1 MILND
6 TDCPFCGHDVVTYV
20 SSNRV
25 ECEHC
30 EKRWE
35 PGEEVTGEFD
45 WFHQK
50 FKQLERMSVAISTT
64 FKSV

>member
-6 TDCPFCGHDVVTYV
+6 SDSPFCGHDAVTYV

-25 ECEHC
+25 ECESC

-50 FKQLERMSVAISTT
+50 FKQLKRMSGAISIT
-64 FKSV
+64 FESV